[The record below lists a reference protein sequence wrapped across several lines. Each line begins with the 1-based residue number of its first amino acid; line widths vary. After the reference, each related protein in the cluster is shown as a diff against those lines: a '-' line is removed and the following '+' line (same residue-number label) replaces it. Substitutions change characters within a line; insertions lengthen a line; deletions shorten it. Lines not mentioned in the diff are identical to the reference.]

1 MTSCLYSRLEVIGG
15 NGGDIKVIL
24 ADFQGADFHMVWSSA
39 FLFFRGSRFSPILY
53 YQQLPITQ
61 YQVRFYANNYFE

>member
-24 ADFQGADFHMVWSSA
+24 ADFQGADFHMVWSSVVVP
-39 FLFFRGSRFSPILY
+39 LFK
-53 YQQLPITQ
+53 T
-61 YQVRFYANNYFE
+61 